1 MTAVDWYAASAYC
14 NWLSEREGIPED
26 QWCYLKNTQGAYAE
40 GMKLAPDY
48 LSRGGYRLP
57 TEAEWEYACR
67 SGAVT
72 SRYYGE
78 TEELLG
84 KYAWYTKNSLD
95 RWMLPG
101 PRGQELC
108 LKPNDLGLFDM
119 LGDAFGWCQN
129 RFAPYAPAPGG
140 VASEDRDDATDVPD
154 RISRVLR
161 GGAFSSRSR
170 LVRAAYRDWV
180 LPAARIHFVGFRP
193 ARTVAAPGAATSRP
207 APSAEK
213 SAQFHP

>member
-57 TEAEWEYACR
+57 TEAEMEYACR
-67 SGAVT
+67 AGAVT

-78 TEELLG
+78 TEELLAN
-84 KYAWYTKNSLD
+84 YAWYQKNSTERTWPVGL
-95 RWMLPG
+95 
-101 PRGQELC
+101 

-119 LGDAFGWCQN
+119 HGNVWTWCQE
-129 RFAPYAPAPGG
+129 RFKGNYAVPREGEVLEDNEDGLPVVTNGG
-140 VASEDRDDATDVPD
+140 
-154 RISRVLR
+154 
-161 GGAFSSRSR
+161 
-170 LVRAAYRDWV
+170 
-180 LPAARIHFVGFRP
+180 
-193 ARTVAAPGAATSRP
+193 
-207 APSAEK
+207 
-213 SAQFHP
+213 